1 MIIKNLKGYIVIITG
16 NFDLKEKLKNDPY
29 SYIGVP
35 GRFKLDF
42 DKKTSRYREFPVFIN
57 KEDAEEYEDFRES
70 NYGEDCEVKELDIK
84 VV

>member
-1 MIIKNLKGYIVIITG
+1 
-16 NFDLKEKLKNDPY
+16 
-29 SYIGVP
+29 VP

-42 DKKTSRYREFPVFIN
+42 DKETSRYREFPVFIN
-57 KEDAEEYEDFRES
+57 KEDADEYKDFRES